1 MSDEIVTQPEQEI
14 DFVEYLRLWASP
26 DSNDQAVRALHKAA
40 DEIEHLRAEVS
51 RLRQIIVDASPD
63 DDYFLVRK
71 EADAIWEIAH
81 NWKMP
86 NE

>member
-1 MSDEIVTQPEQEI
+1 MTDDIVTRLRNWHTEHDSAFPRPI
-14 DFVEYLRLWASP
+14 DLE
-26 DSNDQAVRALHKAA
+26 AA
-40 DEIEHLRAEVS
+40 DEIESLRAEVS
-51 RLRQIIVDASPD
+51 RLRQVIVDASPD

-86 NE
+86 SE

>member
-1 MSDEIVTQPEQEI
+1 MVSDDIVTRLRDSRGMTTCRSDDGFLSIVPDTMLMQE
-14 DFVEYLRLWASP
+14 
-26 DSNDQAVRALHKAA
+26 AA
-40 DEIEHLRAEVS
+40 DEIERLRAEVS

-81 NWKMP
+81 DWKMP
-86 NE
+86 SE